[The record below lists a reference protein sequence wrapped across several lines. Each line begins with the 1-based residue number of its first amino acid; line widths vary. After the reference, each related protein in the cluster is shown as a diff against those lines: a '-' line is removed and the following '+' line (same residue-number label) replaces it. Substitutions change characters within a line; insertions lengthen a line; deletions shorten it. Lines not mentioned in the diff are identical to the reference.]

1 MSFLEALPATTG
13 LTFVIVQHLA
23 AGHESFLATL
33 LGRMTSMPVLE
44 VQDGPR
50 IEPNTSM

>member
-33 LGRMTSMPVLE
+33 LGRTTSMPVLE